1 MRKHPGMNPQSENRT
16 FEILFR
22 TEASFAYA
30 RTRYARVT
38 RARARAPCIALTL
51 LTFIQGSSRHRETWY
66 ASLRRSATK
75 KR

>member
-22 TEASFAYA
+22 TEASFA
-30 RTRYARVT
+30 YARVT

-75 KR
+75 KSVIN